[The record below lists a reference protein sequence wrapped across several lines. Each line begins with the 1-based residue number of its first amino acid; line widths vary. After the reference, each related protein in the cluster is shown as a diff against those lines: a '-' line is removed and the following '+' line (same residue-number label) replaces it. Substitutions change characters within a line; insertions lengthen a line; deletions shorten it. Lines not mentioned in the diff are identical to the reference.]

1 MAHKSAYYATRMPR
15 APGRVRSNPM
25 AEVPGSARVVVI
37 GAGIVGNSLVY
48 HLARLGWRDIV
59 QIDKGALPNPGGST
73 GHASNFIFPVDH
85 SREMTD
91 LTIDSV
97 RQYQEMGVFTQSGG
111 FEVARTEERMEELRR
126 RMSSAK
132 AWAIEAEIVTPEQ
145 VVEKVPFLDP
155 SVIVGAFWT
164 PSVGVVDS
172 LRAGTIMR
180 ERALELGALTVV
192 PTVEVVGLDVEE
204 GRIRRVRTDGG
215 DIEAETVVICCGVWS
230 PKVAAMAGA
239 AIPLTPAVHQM
250 ISVGPVPVLAEKEGE
265 ISFPIVRDMDTF
277 CYERQHGAD
286 MEVGSY
292 AHRAIL
298 HDPEDIPSIDQAKLS
313 PTEMP
318 FTQDDFDLQL
328 EQAFELMPDLLGA
341 EGAEIRYA
349 INGLLSLT
357 PDGAPILGETPE
369 VKGLW
374 SAAAV
379 WIKEGPGVGRAVAE
393 WMTDGLPEI
402 DLSHSDIA
410 RFYPH
415 QQTRSHI
422 RARTSEAFN
431 KTYGIVH
438 PGEQY
443 ESDRN
448 QRLAPMHASQQQ
460 LGARFFEAAGWERPF
475 WYESN
480 AGLLEEYGERVMP
493 REHEWDA
500 RWWSPIINAEHL
512 AMRDRAGIVDL
523 SAFAIFDVVGPGAL
537 DAVQGICVSQCN
549 VPIGRVVY
557 TPVLDGRGGFRS
569 DLTVMRLAHDRFRVV
584 TGGAHGMVDRKWFAD
599 RMPKDG
605 SAQVVDL
612 TSAYTTIGLWGPRA
626 RDILISITRDDVSH
640 EGFPF
645 GTCREIEVGSLTVL
659 ASRISYVG
667 ELGWEL
673 HLPFEHGAKLWSL
686 LHEAGESYGA
696 VPVGIGVYGTTG
708 RIEKSYRA
716 YGFELD
722 SERTIV
728 EAGMQRP
735 KVKVADFVGREAYV
749 KQREEDPRAVMC
761 TLAVEDHSSSSGI
774 KRYMLG
780 GEPILTR
787 DGKEL
792 VDGHGHRPYVTTA
805 GSAPSLGKH
814 LLMAYLPPDQATVG
828 NELAVSYMEE
838 LYPVTVGSAD
848 STALVDPANERV
860 RA

>member
-1 MAHKSAYYATRMPR
+1 MAS
-15 APGRVRSNPM
+15 
-25 AEVPGSARVVVI
+25 VPTSARVVVI

-59 QIDKGALPNPGGST
+59 QLDKGALPNPGGST

-91 LTIDSV
+91 LTMDSV
-97 RQYQEMGVFTQSGG
+97 RQYKEMGVFTQSGG
-111 FEVARTEERMEELRR
+111 IEVARTEERMEELRR

-132 AWAIEAEIVTPEQ
+132 AWGIEAELLTPEQ
-145 VVEKVPFLDP
+145 VAEKVPFLDA
-155 SVIVGAFWT
+155 SVIVGGFWT
-164 PSVGVVDS
+164 ATVGVVDS

-192 PTVEVVGLDVEE
+192 PSVEVVGMDVEE

-215 DIEAETVVICCGVWS
+215 DIEAETVVIACGVWS
-230 PKVAAMAGA
+230 PKLARMAGA
-239 AIPLTPAVHQM
+239 NIPLTPAVHQM

-298 HDPEDIPSIDQAKLS
+298 HDPEEIPSIDQAKLS

-318 FTQDDFDLQL
+318 FTAEDFDVQL
-328 EQAFELMPDLLGA
+328 EQALELMPEILGD
-341 EGAEIRYA
+341 EKAEIRYA

-357 PDGAPILGETPE
+357 PDGAPVLGETPE

-393 WMTDGLPEI
+393 WMTHGLPEI
-402 DLSHSDIA
+402 DLGHSDIA

-415 QQTRSHI
+415 QRTREHI
-422 RARTSEAFN
+422 RARTDESFN

-438 PGEQY
+438 PGEQW
-443 ESDRN
+443 ESDRRS
-448 QRLAPMHASQQQ
+448 RLSPMYADEVAR
-460 LGARFFEAAGWERPF
+460 GAVFFETAGWERPH
-475 WYESN
+475 WYASN
-480 AGLLEEYGERVMP
+480 AHLLEEYGDRVMP
-493 REHEWDA
+493 REHEWDS

-537 DAVQGICVSQCN
+537 DAVQRIVVAQAD
-549 VPIGRVVY
+549 VKVGRVIY
-557 TPVLDGRGGFRS
+557 TPVLDARGGFRS

-584 TGGAHGMVDRKWFAD
+584 TGGAHGMVDKKWFSD
-599 RMPKDG
+599 LMPKDG
-605 SAQVVDL
+605 SAHVVDL
-612 TSAYTTIGLWGPRA
+612 TSAYSTIGLWGPRA
-626 RDILISITRDDVSH
+626 RDILGQLTRDDISH
-640 EGFPF
+640 EGFGF
-645 GTCREIEVGSLTVL
+645 GTCREIEVGSLAVL

-673 HLPFEHGAKLWSL
+673 HLPFEHGAKLWSQ
-686 LHEAGESYGA
+686 LHEAGEPHGA
-696 VPVGIGVYGTTG
+696 VPVGIGVYATSG
-708 RIEKSYRA
+708 RLEKGYRA
-716 YGFELD
+716 YGYELD

-749 KQREEDPRAVMC
+749 KQREEEPRTVLC
-761 TLAVEDHSSSSGI
+761 TMTVDDHTSADGT

-787 DGKEL
+787 GGEEL
-792 VDGHGHRPYVTTA
+792 VDGHGHRPYVTSA
-805 GSAPSLGKH
+805 GSAPSIGKH
-814 LLMAYLPPDQATVG
+814 VLLAYLPPDEATVG
-828 NELAVSYMEE
+828 NQLAVSYMEE

-848 STALVDPANERV
+848 STSLFDPANERLKG
-860 RA
+860 

>member
-1 MAHKSAYYATRMPR
+1 MAA
-15 APGRVRSNPM
+15 
-25 AEVPGSARVVVI
+25 VPTSARVVVI

-85 SREMTD
+85 SREITD
-91 LTIDSV
+91 LTLDSV
-97 RQYQEMGVFTQSGG
+97 RQYKEMGVFTQSGG

-132 AWAIEAEIVTPEQ
+132 AWGIDSSLVTPDQ
-145 VVEKVPFLDP
+145 VVERVPFLDP

-180 ERALELGALTVV
+180 ERALELNALTVV
-192 PTVEVVGLDVEE
+192 PTVEVVGLDVEA
-204 GRIRRVRTDGG
+204 GRIKGVRTSAG
-215 DIEAETVVICCGVWS
+215 DIETSTVVIACGVWS
-230 PKVAAMAGA
+230 PRVAAMAGA
-239 AIPLTPAVHQM
+239 HIPLTPAVHQM
-250 ISVGPVPVLAEKEGE
+250 ISVGPVPVLAAKEGE

-292 AHRAIL
+292 AHRPIL
-298 HDPEDIPSIDQAKLS
+298 HDPDDIPSIDQAKLS

-318 FTQDDFDLQL
+318 FTADDFDQQL
-328 EQAFELMPDLLGA
+328 EEALEIMPEILGD
-341 EGAEIRYA
+341 EQAEIRYA

-357 PDGAPILGETPE
+357 PDGAPVLGETPE
-369 VKGLW
+369 VAGLW

-393 WMTDGLPEI
+393 WMTSGRPEI
-402 DLSHSDIA
+402 DLSSSDIA

-415 QQTRSHI
+415 QRTRAHI
-422 RARTSEAFN
+422 RARTSESFN

-438 PGEQY
+438 PGEQW

-448 QRLAPMHASQQQ
+448 QRLAPMYESEKA
-460 LGARFFEAAGWERPF
+460 LGAVFVEAAGWERPM

-480 AGLLEEYGERVMP
+480 AGLLDEYSDDQLMP
-493 REHEWDA
+493 REHEWDK

-512 AMRDRAGIVDL
+512 AMRERAGIIDL
-523 SAFAIFDVVGPGAL
+523 SAFAIFDVVGAGAL
-537 DAVQGICVSQCN
+537 DTVQRTAVSQCD
-549 VPIGRVVY
+549 VGVGRVIY
-557 TPVLDGRGGFRS
+557 TPVLDEGGGFRS
-569 DLTVMRLAHDRFRVV
+569 DLTIMRLAHDRFRVV
-584 TGGAHGMVDRKWFAD
+584 TGGAHGMVDLKWFAD
-599 RMPKDG
+599 RLPKDG
-605 SAQVVDL
+605 TAAVVDL

-626 RDILISITRDDVSH
+626 RDILGSLTGDDVSN
-640 EGFPF
+640 EGFGF
-645 GTCREIEVGSLTVL
+645 GTCREIEVDSVCVL

-673 HLPFEHGAKLWSL
+673 HVPIEQGLKLWEL
-686 LHEAGESYGA
+686 LHEAGKQYGA
-696 VPVGIGVYGTTG
+696 VPVGIGVYATTG
-708 RIEKSYRA
+708 RIEKGYRA
-716 YGFELD
+716 FGYELD
-722 SERTIV
+722 AERTII
-728 EAGMQRP
+728 EAGMARP
-735 KVKVADFVGREAYV
+735 RVKAADFVGKQAYLQQRDVAPEAV
-749 KQREEDPRAVMC
+749 LC
-761 TLAVEDHSSSSGI
+761 TLTVDDHMSASGM

-787 DGKEL
+787 DGGEL

-814 LLMAYLPPDQATVG
+814 LLLAYLPPAQAVIGT
-828 NELAVSYMEE
+828 ELAVSYMEE
-838 LYPVTVGSAD
+838 LYPVTVGSTD
-848 STALVDPANERV
+848 STSLFDPANERT
-860 RA
+860 RS